1 VRYPLKQR
9 QVIKFHMGTSEV
21 MGQVIFFD
29 RNEINGKETEEV
41 LCQIQLETPIV
52 VARGDRFIM
61 RRPTPV
67 ETIGG
72 GWVIDPEAGRYRFGV
87 QTIERLRQKKEGSL
101 QERVLLLFQENSILT
116 MEEIQ
121 KQLAISSEG
130 FQEVEG
136 KLR

>member
-1 VRYPLKQR
+1 VLVADDSFVVSDRLDLSLLPLPDVRYPLKQR
-9 QVIKFHMGTSEV
+9 QVIKLHMGTSEV

-101 QERVLLLFQENSILT
+101 QE
-116 MEEIQ
+116 
-121 KQLAISSEG
+121 
-130 FQEVEG
+130 
-136 KLR
+136 